1 MKKLITIM
9 SAEEVVGSIAHLL
22 RNEYSDLLDRIEKE
36 IEEKTLD
43 EILHEQFVLYGGIID
58 FHMLNPIEKEFLK
71 IYDSE
76 SYYICT
82 FGDEY
87 CKNIF

>member
-1 MKKLITIM
+1 M

-22 RNEYSDLLDRIEKE
+22 RNEYSDLLEKIEKE
-36 IEEKTLD
+36 FEEKTLD
-43 EILHEQFVLYGGIID
+43 EILSDYFDRTGGIID
-58 FHMLNPIEKEFLK
+58 IHKLTLKEKEFLK

-82 FGDEY
+82 FGDKY

>member
-43 EILHEQFVLYGGIID
+43 EILSDYFDRTGGIID
-58 FHMLNPIEKEFLK
+58 MHKLTPTEKDFLLLK
-71 IYDSE
+71 ESE
-76 SYYICT
+76 NYYICT

>member
-1 MKKLITIM
+1 MKKQITLM

-22 RNEYSDLLDRIEKE
+22 RSDYMDLLLTIETE

-43 EILHEQFVLYGGIID
+43 EIISEYCDNVGIID
-58 FHMLNPIEKEFLK
+58 IHKLTPEEKSFLL
-71 IYDSE
+71 ICDSE
-76 SYYICT
+76 NYYIST

-87 CKNIF
+87 CKTV